1 MATASSPAAPT
12 WLSTA
17 KDLMTKFAVNHQL
30 VLSATERQL
39 SAAFEIACMH
49 ALLRFYKSQG

>member
-1 MATASSPAAPT
+1 
-12 WLSTA
+12 
-17 KDLMTKFAVNHQL
+17 MTKFAVNHQL